1 MAGGGS
7 GVGAGRRGGRGNSSG
22 GDGGGGG
29 GGGGGRGG
37 RIQEHH
43 QNQQHQ
49 QHPQQQ
55 VHHQNGPGTT
65 VQCGPNQYRLG
76 LYGWRRRCLYGLV
89 LLLLVMVILN
99 LALTLFILRVLD
111 FTTEGIGGLQIVRGG
126 MIASGEVHV
135 MERLVAARIS
145 TPPHVPIRI
154 LAAENFSIS
163 ATNKDGRSNRIF
175 MNSEAMQCTSDQLV
189 IRDKQGRLL
198 FSATQDEVLVG
209 ARHLTVKGEGGAV
222 FSGSVQTAHVTAPV
236 KESLLLESLTRSLE
250 ITAPQGVALES
261 RAGTISARC
270 LHDFILQSR
279 GGMIKFDTPNIF
291 IQGLRTST
299 LQTNDQRPARPDVY
313 QASPCTH

>member
-1 MAGGGS
+1 
-7 GVGAGRRGGRGNSSG
+7 
-22 GDGGGGG
+22 
-29 GGGGGRGG
+29 
-37 RIQEHH
+37 
-43 QNQQHQ
+43 
-49 QHPQQQ
+49 
-55 VHHQNGPGTT
+55 
-65 VQCGPNQYRLG
+65 
-76 LYGWRRRCLYGLV
+76 
-89 LLLLVMVILN
+89 
-99 LALTLFILRVLD
+99 
-111 FTTEGIGGLQIVRGG
+111 
-126 MIASGEVHV
+126 
-135 MERLVAARIS
+135 
-145 TPPHVPIRI
+145 
-154 LAAENFSIS
+154 
-163 ATNKDGRSNRIF
+163 

-313 QASPCTH
+313 QVCVCSSGKLFLATPLGVCAADQKFCK